1 MVGVEPVATDE
12 AGSLTVNV
20 WTPAR
25 SGRRPVMVWIHGGGY
40 IQGWGTQPWTDGAR
54 LAERQDVVVVSLN
67 YRIGALG
74 WLYVPELLGDD
85 YADCANLGLQDQIA
99 ALAWVRDNIAHFG
112 GDPESVTVFGESAG
126 GGSAAMLLG
135 APAARPLLHRAI
147 LQSPPPRGVLDVQRA
162 AAIAREYAGILR
174 ERAGDDAAE
183 ADVRTAS
190 PAQLLAAQEELVARH
205 GLDLPLAPVVD
216 GTVLPLPP
224 IQALRNGSC
233 AHIPVLAGTNEHEG
247 RLFTALAPPVPPE
260 AFDAALTA
268 AFPSPER
275 GARAR
280 AVYEAHEGSGDGAA
294 TARLGALIT
303 DQLFRAPTDAL
314 LEAQVAGGG
323 RAWSYMFRWPTPVL
337 GGVLGSAHTLDIP
350 YVFDVLDTP
359 GFSALLG
366 DEPPRGWPRR

>member
-1 MVGVEPVATDE
+1 AARFRPPAKPDSWDGIRDCTAASPAPPQGPDFLLEGVVGVEPVATDE

-20 WTPAR
+20 WTPGR

-54 LAERQDVVVVSLN
+54 LAERHDVVVVSLN

-99 ALAWVRDNIAHFG
+99 ALTWVRDNIAHFG

-135 APAARPLLHRAI
+135 TPAARPLLHRAI
-147 LQSPPPRGVLDVQRA
+147 LQSPPPRTVLSVERA

-174 ERAGDDAAE
+174 ERAGAEADADTDAGTDVRADAD

-190 PAQLLAAQEELVARH
+190 PALLLAAQEELVARH

-233 AHIPVLAGTNEHEG
+233 AHI
-247 RLFTALAPPVPPE
+247 
-260 AFDAALTA
+260 
-268 AFPSPER
+268 
-275 GARAR
+275 
-280 AVYEAHEGSGDGAA
+280 
-294 TARLGALIT
+294 
-303 DQLFRAPTDAL
+303 
-314 LEAQVAGGG
+314 
-323 RAWSYMFRWPTPVL
+323 
-337 GGVLGSAHTLDIP
+337 
-350 YVFDVLDTP
+350 
-359 GFSALLG
+359 
-366 DEPPRGWPRR
+366 